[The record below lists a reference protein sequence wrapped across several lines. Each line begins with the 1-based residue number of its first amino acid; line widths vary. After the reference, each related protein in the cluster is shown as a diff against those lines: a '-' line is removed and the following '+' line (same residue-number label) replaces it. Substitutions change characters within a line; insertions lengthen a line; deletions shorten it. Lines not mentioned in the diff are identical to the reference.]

1 LVANASKKE
10 EKKREK
16 EKREGADILCDT
28 SAHHN
33 KNVPSRVDE
42 SSSRRRSETK
52 FYKRERET
60 FFILLRDAEK
70 GKRKTKERARVRFLF
85 FLERERRGILSS
97 SSSSR

>member
-1 LVANASKKE
+1 LSFGRKKTPGLVANASKKE

-52 FYKRERET
+52 FYQREREKT
-60 FFILLRDAEK
+60 FLFFYATQKRGK
-70 GKRKTKERARVRFLF
+70 GRQKRARVSVSFSF
-85 FLERERRGILSS
+85 
-97 SSSSR
+97 